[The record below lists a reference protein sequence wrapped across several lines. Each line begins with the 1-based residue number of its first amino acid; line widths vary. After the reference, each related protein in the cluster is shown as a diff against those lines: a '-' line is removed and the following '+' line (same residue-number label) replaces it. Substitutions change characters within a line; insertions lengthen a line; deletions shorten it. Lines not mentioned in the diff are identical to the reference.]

1 VAGGPLVTRL
11 EQSLVEYLTV
21 RRALGYKL
29 ENAEPLLGQFLAYL
43 QANGEEQITTERA
56 LAWATLP
63 ASGRPW
69 HSQRLRA
76 VRGFARYLH
85 AVDPEVQVPPV
96 DLLAPQRHRATPYLY
111 SDEQIAALIAAAAS
125 RRTPHR
131 VATWQTLIGLLAAT
145 GMRIGEAI
153 GLDRHDF
160 DHTHGVL
167 VVCGKFGK
175 TRELALHSSTV
186 QALRRYLRRRD
197 RPASPASERA
207 LLISMS
213 GKRLDIHD
221 VEKTFSILR
230 RLAAIEPRSGTCR
243 PTLHGLRHTF
253 AVRTLLDAYRS
264 GEDVHLGLVALS
276 TYMGHIDPA
285 NTYWYLHAAPE
296 LMSAAAER
304 LERHMKDPR

>member
-1 VAGGPLVTRL
+1 MRRL

-29 ENAEPLLGQFLAYL
+29 EIAEHLLGQFLAYL
-43 QANGEEQITTERA
+43 RANGEEQITTERA
-56 LAWATLP
+56 LAWAMLP
-63 ASGRPW
+63 AGGRSW
-69 HSQRLRA
+69 HSLRLQA

-96 DLLAPQRHRATPYLY
+96 DLLARGRRRATPYLY
-111 SDEQIAALIAAAAS
+111 SDEQIAALVAAAAS

-153 GLDRHDF
+153 ALDRHGF
-160 DHTHGVL
+160 DPAHGAL

-175 TRELALHSSTV
+175 TRELPLHNSTV
-186 QALRRYLRRRD
+186 QALRRYLGRRD
-197 RPASPASERA
+197 RPASPAGERA
-207 LLISMS
+207 LFVSMS
-213 GKRLDIHD
+213 GRRLDIHD
-221 VEKTFSILR
+221 VEKTFSVLR
-230 RLAAIEPRSGTCR
+230 RLAAIEPRSATCR

-264 GEDVHLGLVALS
+264 GEDVSLRLMALS
-276 TYMGHIDPA
+276 TYMGHVDPA

-296 LMSAAAER
+296 LMSVVAER
-304 LERHMKDPR
+304 LERHMEAPR

>member
-1 VAGGPLVTRL
+1 M
-11 EQSLVEYLTV
+11 EYLTV

-29 ENAEPLLGQFLAYL
+29 ENIEPLLGQFLAYL
-43 QANGEEQITTERA
+43 KANGEEQITTERA
-56 LAWATLP
+56 LEWATLP
-63 ASGRPW
+63 GGQQPW

-96 DLLAPQRHRATPYLY
+96 DLLVSRRHRATPYLY
-111 SDEQIAALIAAAAS
+111 SDEQIAALIEAAAS

-145 GMRIGEAI
+145 GMRVGETI

-167 VVCGKFGK
+167 VVVCGKFGK

-186 QALRRYLRRRD
+186 HALRRYLRRRD
-197 RPASPASERA
+197 RPASPAGERA
-207 LLISMS
+207 LLLSSS
-213 GKRLDIHD
+213 GRRLDIHD
-221 VEKTFSILR
+221 VEKTFAILR
-230 RLAAIEPRSGTCR
+230 RLAAIQPRPGTCR

-264 GEDVHLGLVALS
+264 GEDVNRRLVALS
-276 TYMGHIDPA
+276 TYMGHVDPA
-285 NTYWYLHAAPE
+285 STYWYLHAAPE
-296 LMSAAAER
+296 LMGAAAQR
-304 LERHMKDPR
+304 LERYVEAPR